1 MNIYSRRKTTEVKVG
16 NIGIGGTNPIRIQS
30 MTNTDTM
37 NTKETVL
44 QVIRMIEAG
53 CELIRITAPTVAD
66 AENLLNIKN
75 ELNEKGFYQP
85 LIADIHYSAKAAE
98 IAARIV
104 SKVRINPG
112 NYADKKQFK
121 QLLYTE
127 NEYLFELERIAE
139 RIKPLINICKDY
151 GTAIRI
157 GVNHG
162 SLSDRIISRYGDTPH
177 GMAMSAIEYA
187 EICNSLGFKNLIF
200 SMKSS
205 DVKTMIYSTRLLVNL
220 MQEKEYYFPIHI
232 GVTEAGSGE
241 DGRIRSAAGIG
252 ALLEDGIGDTIRVS
266 LTEDPVKEIP
276 VAAELVKKY
285 NNAKINF
292 VDKIDFKT
300 SVSPFEYK
308 RRSSFAI
315 NKIGGENKTVVINP
329 LIEKNIEDID
339 INKIDSKIVINLNDK
354 SENVIDCKKIIVL
367 NSDFEIPISEVKNYI
382 KNNLYKNQLPIV
394 IQRNYNNLS
403 ELEVQLVA
411 ATEIS
416 YLAIDG
422 MAAPICELK
431 NYIKNNL
438 YKNQLPII
446 IQRNYNNLLESKI
459 QLIAATEMSYLA
471 IDGMADGIYLTSNLL
486 NNETL
491 YKLSLDILQACGLR
505 YYKTEFISCPS
516 CGRTLFDIETVLL
529 ETKTKLS
536 QFKGLKIAVMGCIV
550 NGPGEMS
557 DADYGLVGAGEGKV
571 WLYKGKTPIKK
582 DINQSN
588 AVDELIKI
596 INEKE
601 Y

>member
-315 NKIGGENKTVVINP
+315 NKIGGENKTVVISP
-329 LIEKNIEDID
+329 FVEKNIEDID
-339 INKIDSKIVINLNDK
+339 INEIESKIVINLNDK
-354 SENVIDCKKIIVL
+354 SDIFINGKKNIIF
-367 NSDFEIPISEVKNYI
+367 NSDFE
-382 KNNLYKNQLPIV
+382 
-394 IQRNYNNLS
+394 
-403 ELEVQLVA
+403 
-411 ATEIS
+411 T
-416 YLAIDG
+416 
-422 MAAPICELK
+422 PICELK